1 MRADGPG
8 ATAEI
13 TLTPCISLN
22 AEKAGTDVAVMTV
35 GNSPGSTELPPYQN
49 NSQSIPN
56 PDKLSRSQRSGLR
69 LVDPTARR
77 EIPLAGFQPSLN
89 PVLSGN

>member
-1 MRADGPG
+1 MGADGPG

-35 GNSPGSTELPPYQN
+35 GNSPGPTELPPYQN

-56 PDKLSRSQRSGLR
+56 PDKLSRSQRSG
-69 LVDPTARR
+69 DPARGVPAKP
-77 EIPLAGFQPSLN
+77 ESCFIGELN
-89 PVLSGN
+89 IDPPEAE